1 MSCTVSPCRACLVQQ
16 DELCSL
22 WQEVN
27 VLGRA
32 KVLKDLLV
40 ECASIEVLALK
51 GINLYFSLCFSSA
64 DRER

>member
-1 MSCTVSPCRACLVQQ
+1 MSCIVSPCRACLIQQ
-16 DELCSL
+16 GELSSL

-32 KVLKDLLV
+32 EVLRDLLA

-51 GINLYFSLCFSSA
+51 AINVCLSL
-64 DRER
+64 